1 MTMEDQVQA
10 IKERQNSFETEM
22 KAFTAKVDMY
32 MNMMNQQRAED
43 RQEMRELRQ
52 EMRELHQDSKEL
64 RQEVSTT
71 VKHIQNLVVVTL
83 LGVGAMVI
91 AVLMRN

>member
-1 MTMEDQVQA
+1 MTMEDLVQA
-10 IKERQNSFETEM
+10 IKERQNSFETKME
-22 KAFTAKVDMY
+22 AFTAKVDMY

-43 RQEMRELRQ
+43 RQEMRDLRQ
-52 EMRELHQDSKEL
+52 EMN
-64 RQEVSTT
+64 TA

-83 LGVGAMVI
+83 MGVGAMVI